1 MRIGFLEVVEVLA
14 GRLEQAVDL
23 KHMHARLRVLERHSL
38 LDERRA
44 EEIRKA
50 DRGRSCAQEQ
60 VALVLELGSLET
72 RRVNH
77 ASEHNARHALHVIPI
92 IFNNGWPLT
101 DDLLAFIQS

>member
-1 MRIGFLEVVEVLA
+1 MDCFRLLNGRILRLVHTVANKRVHIRGAIDPREVLIGFLEVVEVLA

-60 VALVLELGSLET
+60 VALVLELGF
-72 RRVNH
+72 
-77 ASEHNARHALHVIPI
+77 P
-92 IFNNGWPLT
+92 
-101 DDLLAFIQS
+101 